1 MVASRVENH
10 LFCPAAIVAGL
21 FQHLPATFVFIFY
34 FISHFLVLTG
44 SVLLCVKN
52 NKTRIFNIQA
62 SYELPHNLIIDIG
75 LQAVAAQEHQQL
87 HVQPGCSATRL
98 YTQATTK
105 QNQTLKRYKETH
117 FTPAEH
123 LHL

>member
-1 MVASRVENH
+1 MIVSRVKYQ
-10 LFCPAAIVAGL
+10 LFCLSAIVAAYSKIYQQL
-21 FQHLPATFVFIFY
+21 FFISN

-98 YTQATTK
+98 YIWATTK